1 MTTKEVY
8 VKLGELIRECS
19 QASGCTLNFYRILS
33 GRKTDGLSR
42 AIRVGERL
50 HDGVSDGD
58 IMSDDRPD
66 QSMDFLLGGGEM
78 GRVIRSMDWSQTPL
92 GRIQSWPQ
100 SLRTAIS
107 ILSRV

>member
-1 MTTKEVY
+1 
-8 VKLGELIRECS
+8 
-19 QASGCTLNFYRILS
+19 
-33 GRKTDGLSR
+33 
-42 AIRVGERL
+42 
-50 HDGVSDGD
+50 
-58 IMSDDRPD
+58 MSDDRPD

-107 ILSRV
+107 ICLASDLPICIIWGLKPAAASA